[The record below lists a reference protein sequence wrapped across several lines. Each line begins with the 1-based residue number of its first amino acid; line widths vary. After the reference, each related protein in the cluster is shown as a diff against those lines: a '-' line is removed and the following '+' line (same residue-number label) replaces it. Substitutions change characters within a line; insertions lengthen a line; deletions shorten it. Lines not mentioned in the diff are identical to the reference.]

1 MRRRRKDDN
10 AAQVKRRSTAKSK
23 HFIYLERVLACRSAR
38 AGPGASPVQAERS
51 SVDSAAF
58 NEPER
63 QTPNLPPA
71 SAPPPSQSPQP
82 SVEPPSPPIGGH
94 AQTRSLCPAQPQK
107 IRANSGNRVDST
119 PRGSGVEDSSL
130 ARQAISPTQFFANY
144 TLPNFPV
151 THFLSSAMK
160 KENPR
165 RGLLG
170 ISRKCAKLI
179 SP

>member
-38 AGPGASPVQAERS
+38 AGPGASPVEAERS

-82 SVEPPSPPIGGH
+82 SVEPPSPPNGGH
-94 AQTRSLCPAQPQK
+94 AQTRSLARPNLRKSEQ
-107 IRANSGNRVDST
+107 IRVTAWPPPLGDRELKT
-119 PRGSGVEDSSL
+119 HRWH
-130 ARQAISPTQFFANY
+130 ARRFLQRNFSPT
-144 TLPNFPV
+144 TSCRIFPSP
-151 THFLSSAMK
+151 TSSHR
-160 KENPR
+160 P
-165 RGLLG
+165 
-170 ISRKCAKLI
+170 
-179 SP
+179 